1 MLSEKV
7 ATLTTQL
14 AKAKQAL
21 ENSAGAEA
29 RLTQAVGDAEKK
41 HSATVD
47 MYEEKLSN
55 TEQRELEAETSTGQS
70 LMLCSKRCVFQL
82 STSAV
87 LTPAI
92 ELISGRE

>member
-47 MYEEKLSN
+47 MYEEKLSK
-55 TEQRELEAETSTGQS
+55 TEQRELEAETRHRAELDALQQEVRVSVEHFS
-70 LMLCSKRCVFQL
+70 CVDACYRADFW
-82 STSAV
+82 
-87 LTPAI
+87 
-92 ELISGRE
+92 